1 MEGIGHYAEAVP
13 AEQFRQIIPSGGF
26 HARIGQ
32 SFRRMKN
39 MDDVFAY
46 ENSIAVSP
54 TLVKMFRP
62 EAAIFLEKF
71 HCWLQE
77 SKVVTEG
84 KPWVEGNFD
93 AWGVELPFLT
103 PRTMRRI
110 VKRFQKFGL
119 LMATRRDGVE
129 WYTLDYKELMKQVAA
144 YRAKHGVASPCP
156 TVAEGGEAL

>member
-1 MEGIGHYAEAVP
+1 MSTFILYIH
-13 AEQFRQIIPSGGF
+13 
-26 HARIGQ
+26 
-32 SFRRMKN
+32 
-39 MDDVFAY
+39 

-62 EAAIFLEKF
+62 ETAIFLEKF

-84 KPWVEGNFD
+84 KPLVEGNFD
-93 AWGVELPFLT
+93 AWGEELPFLT

-119 LMATRRDGVE
+119 LVVSRHDGAE
-129 WYTLDYKELMKQVAA
+129 WYTLDYTELMKQVAA

-156 TVAEGGEAL
+156 MVAEGGDTL